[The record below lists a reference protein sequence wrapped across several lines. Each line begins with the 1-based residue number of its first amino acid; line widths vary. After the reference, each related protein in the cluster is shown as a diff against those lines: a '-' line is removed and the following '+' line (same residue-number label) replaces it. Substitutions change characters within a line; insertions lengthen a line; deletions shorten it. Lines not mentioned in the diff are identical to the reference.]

1 MKCVVS
7 SCPNRVVNY
16 NRGCFNRP
24 PKRFFSFP
32 KDPDRVKV
40 WLAALR
46 ETDKADSAEE
56 YLICED
62 HFLPEDISKHG
73 VASDAIPLMPPH
85 LDGSLI
91 SSWGADSTE
100 EDEQWST
107 GGCDGDG
114 DEDEGGEDTPAPP
127 NLPQQDP
134 SGSLENPPEAEKTS
148 KTSAAWRLREESST
162 DSRPN
167 MPLDLLTRH
176 FMELLQASPDG
187 SLDLQHLA
195 TSLHTPLQQV
205 YNITNILDGISLI
218 QKESANRI
226 KWIGC
231 SPISSFL
238 WRTRQTFWRE
248 LKNLKQVERELD
260 GLIKSCAQQLFD
272 MTDDEKNS
280 ASAYVTRED
289 ISRLGGYKEQTVIVI
304 HAPEETKLEI
314 PAPKEE
320 SIQVHLKARKGPI
333 MAMTCE
339 VGSGDPV
346 EKSSSFLTLEESRIR
361 TATLD
366 TEPSGPQ
373 SAVQTT

>member
-114 DEDEGGEDTPAPP
+114 DEDE
-127 NLPQQDP
+127 
-134 SGSLENPPEAEKTS
+134 
-148 KTSAAWRLREESST
+148 ESST
-162 DSRPN
+162 DSRPSECCFHEVKGDMSAMLCSD

-280 ASAYVTRED
+280 AYPSRPD

-366 TEPSGPQ
+366 TGNQKKDFYHSSTIALLVEI
-373 SAVQTT
+373 QTTSLW